1 MKVKVNYF
9 GQFKQITGKETDDK
23 DCPETIGLCQ
33 FLTEIASHYGH
44 KFKTAVFDQADQLR
58 PSVVVL
64 VNGNVVD
71 KDRPPSLN
79 DGDEVS
85 LLTAIGGG

>member
-1 MKVKVNYF
+1 MKVTVNYF

-23 DCPETIGLCQ
+23 DCPEPTGLCQ
-33 FLTEIASHYGH
+33 LLTEIALHYGH
-44 KFKTAVFDQADQLR
+44 KFQTVVFERADQLR

-71 KDRPPSLN
+71 RDSPPSLN

-85 LLTAIGGG
+85 LLTAVGGG